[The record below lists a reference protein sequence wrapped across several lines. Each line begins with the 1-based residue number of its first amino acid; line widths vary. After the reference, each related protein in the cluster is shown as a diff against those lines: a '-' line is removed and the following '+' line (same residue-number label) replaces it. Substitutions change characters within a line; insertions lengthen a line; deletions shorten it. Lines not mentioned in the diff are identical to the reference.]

1 MKEVKMAFIHIRG
14 VIPPMITPFDEND
27 MVDYDKFRRNTLIV
41 DRRILWKIL
50 QHLMLSEH

>member
-1 MKEVKMAFIHIRG
+1 MAFIHIRG

-27 MVDYDKFRRNTLIV
+27 KADYDKFRRNTLIV

>member
-1 MKEVKMAFIHIRG
+1 MAFIHIRG